1 MPIDVIFILIFGY
14 GFWIGYHRG
23 IIGTIFNIA
32 AYVFGTILA
41 FKITPTT
48 TNILEHAFNTDN
60 PTIFLAGFLINLAV
74 IMLVLRM
81 ASAGITGLFEIAFLG
96 LFNRA
101 AGGLLTGGF
110 AVLIYSVLLWFLVK
124 VQFLNAATLTE
135 SKTYPFLSTLPSTA
149 KMVAI
154 RFRPVAE
161 DLWGTSLDWMTRI
174 EKYGIERTGD
184 KPKIYDLPDKN
195 TIIEGAPETSA
206 PYKPKRPDPR
216 EDEDGIE

>member
-32 AYVFGTILA
+32 AYVFGIVLA

-48 TNILEHAFNTDN
+48 TNILEHAFNSNN
-60 PTIFLAGFLINLAV
+60 PTIFLGGFLINLAV

-101 AGGLLTGGF
+101 AGGILTGGF
-110 AVLIYSVLLWFLVK
+110 GVLIYSVLLWFLVK
-124 VQFLNAATLTE
+124 VQFLNTATLTE
-135 SKTYPFLSTLPSTA
+135 SKTYPFLASLPTTA
-149 KMVAI
+149 KSVAI
-154 RFRPVAE
+154 RFKPVAE
-161 DLWGTSLDWMTRI
+161 DVWGSSLDWMNRI
-174 EKYGIERTGD
+174 EKYGIEKTSGNS
-184 KPKIYDLPDKN
+184 KIYELPDKN
-195 TIIEGAPETSA
+195 TQIDGAPETT
-206 PYKPKRPDPR
+206 KPRTRTQPNPK
-216 EDEDGIE
+216 EDDDGIE